1 MEKTGFKFAVNMTDY
16 QNKIENYD
24 YDKLQTERQ
33 KLLDKQ
39 CLNYIYMPIVS
50 EYEVKRL
57 NISDSPEEKNR
68 IYLRKEVAMA
78 IKDVNAKLNA
88 YVDDFSSCWRYF
100 NEEFLKTT
108 SNPYIAT
115 VTLEKK
121 SVPISDRLGLMGL
134 RAYYHFL
141 LFLGD
146 ALEIYP
152 SNFKIAAQLAL
163 EKEQDVDTKFD
174 RDKFFTRFF
183 LPNDI
188 DAIYKNLAREKC
200 LNDRIKQVGNVKK
213 ADGQEKETETK

>member
-1 MEKTGFKFAVNMTDY
+1 MKKAGLKFAVDMTNY
-16 QNKIENYD
+16 QKKIENYD
-24 YDKLQTERQ
+24 YDKLQAERQ

-39 CLNYIYMPIVS
+39 CLNYIYMPINTRF
-50 EYEVKRL
+50 EIYRL

-68 IYLRKEVAMA
+68 VYLRKEVAMA

-115 VTLEKK
+115 ATLEKK
-121 SVPISDRLGLMGL
+121 SVPLSDRLNLLGL

-146 ALEIYP
+146 TLEMYP

-163 EKEQDVDTKFD
+163 EKEQDADIEFK

-188 DAIYKNLAREKC
+188 DAIYKNLAKENCINEKM
-200 LNDRIKQVGNVKK
+200 KQVGNVKK
-213 ADGQEKETETK
+213 ADNQEKETETK